1 MVLGKANRI
10 KNILYSFSV
19 LNIIVVLGTLGFKL
33 LDDRYSILEAFY
45 MTVITITTVGFR
57 ELHDPTEGMMIFTSL
72 LIISSF
78 GTFAY
83 VLTAISAYVIDGE
96 FQQYFK
102 EIKVKSEVSKIKN
115 HVIVC
120 GYGRNGSQAVSVLKA
135 HKQPFV
141 LIESQIEVIEELK
154 KTDPTILFVHGDA
167 THDDVLE
174 KARIDNAKALIA
186 TLPSDSNNLFV
197 VLTARERNKTI
208 KIISRASE
216 ENTDHKLRIAGANN
230 VIMPDKIGG
239 AHMASLVMKPDV
251 IEFLDFVSANGQIDI
266 NLEEIDFN
274 ELPEGMKN
282 RTIHDCGIRNKTGAN
297 IIGLKSAE
305 GDFIINPSPETKITS
320 NVKLFA
326 LGTPEQINKL
336 KNLFT

>member
-1 MVLGKANRI
+1 
-10 KNILYSFSV
+10 
-19 LNIIVVLGTLGFKL
+19 
-33 LDDRYSILEAFY
+33 
-45 MTVITITTVGFR
+45 MTVITITTVGYR
-57 ELHDPTEGMMIFTSL
+57 ELYDPTDGMMLFTAI

-102 EIKVKSEVSKIKN
+102 EKKVKGEVNKMEN

-120 GYGRNGSQAVSVLKA
+120 GYGRNGAQAVSVLKS
-135 HKQPFV
+135 HNQPFI
-141 LIESQIEVIEELK
+141 LIESDNEVIEELK
-154 KTDPTILFVHGDA
+154 SIDPNLLFVHGDA
-167 THDDVLE
+167 TQDDVLE
-174 KARIDNAKALIA
+174 KARIDQAKALIA

-197 VLTARERNKTI
+197 VLTARERNPKI

-216 ENTDHKLRIAGANN
+216 ENSDRKLRIAGANN

-239 AHMASLVMKPDV
+239 AHMASLVMKPDI
-251 IEFLDFVSANGQIDI
+251 IEFLDFVSANGQVDI
-266 NLEEIDFN
+266 NLEELNFS
-274 ELPEGMKN
+274 ELPEGMQNK
-282 RTIHDCGIRNKTGAN
+282 TIQECGIRNKTGAN
-297 IIGLKSAE
+297 IIGLKTAD